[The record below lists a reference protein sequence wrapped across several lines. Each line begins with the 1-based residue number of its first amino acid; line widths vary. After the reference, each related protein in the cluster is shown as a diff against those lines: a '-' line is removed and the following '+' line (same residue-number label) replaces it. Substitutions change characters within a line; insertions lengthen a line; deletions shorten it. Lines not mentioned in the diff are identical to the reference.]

1 MIMPALRN
9 RPWLTVF
16 GALLISMGLLVS
28 NASATFQGTAS
39 AAHAITVASMS
50 ITVGTN
56 NVTTGSTTI
65 APGDTI
71 DRVIDLTAAGTA
83 SMFNG
88 WTLTVTAS
96 PGTSNLYTQCAAA
109 CASKGLRV
117 TVDAVQRRMDGHRCR
132 DRVYVQ
138 RLDEFR
144 FVDHGCERHLG
155 REPEQ
160 HEQLRD
166 QPIANSHDVPWR
178 QHRRRHQLPARR
190 FGRRRHRDVHVP
202 RCPASR
208 HGEVI

>member
-16 GALLISMGLLVS
+16 GALLISMALLVS

-71 DRVIDLTAAGTA
+71 DRVIDLTPAGTA

-109 CASKGLRV
+109 CAGKGLRV
-117 TVDAVQRRMDGHRCR
+117 TVDLCSVAWTGTVAVTAYTCSGSTSSVLSITDANAISAASLSNMSNSAINRLRIRMTFPGGSSDDDTYFQPGGSGVGDTVTFTFHGVQRAGT
-132 DRVYVQ
+132 
-138 RLDEFR
+138 
-144 FVDHGCERHLG
+144 
-155 REPEQ
+155 
-160 HEQLRD
+160 
-166 QPIANSHDVPWR
+166 AK
-178 QHRRRHQLPARR
+178 
-190 FGRRRHRDVHVP
+190 
-202 RCPASR
+202 
-208 HGEVI
+208 